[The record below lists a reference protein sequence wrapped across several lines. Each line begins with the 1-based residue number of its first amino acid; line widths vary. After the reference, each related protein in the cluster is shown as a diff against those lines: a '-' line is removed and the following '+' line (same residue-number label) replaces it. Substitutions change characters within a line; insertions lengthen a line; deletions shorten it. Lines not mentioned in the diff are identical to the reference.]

1 MLEKE
6 NKAQNL
12 GHFQKSVI
20 IPTSKSYANRILIL
34 AALCPSVITIEGL
47 PESTDV
53 SNLISCLQQVGLEF
67 SKDSKGHLKVLN
79 SFPECEK
86 NTSLDTIVL
95 ETGDGG
101 TTNRFILPF

>member
-6 NKAQNL
+6 NKVIVES
-12 GHFQKSVI
+12 GSFSKSVI

-67 SKDSKGHLKVLN
+67 SKDSN
-79 SFPECEK
+79 FPPDQVEELIEHQIHSDAMTEA
-86 NTSLDTIVL
+86 NFRS
-95 ETGDGG
+95 
-101 TTNRFILPF
+101 